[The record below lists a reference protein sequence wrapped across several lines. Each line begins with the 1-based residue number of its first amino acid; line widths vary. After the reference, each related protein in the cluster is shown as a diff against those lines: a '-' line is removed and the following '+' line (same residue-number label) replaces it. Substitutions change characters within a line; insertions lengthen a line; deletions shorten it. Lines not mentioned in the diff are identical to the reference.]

1 MSKSLLSA
9 SWYRA
14 AELKPR
20 LAEHVELHRQRF
32 RGKIW
37 YVVQDHASGRFHR
50 VTPPGFLIMGLLNGR
65 RTIQSIWEMVCDK
78 LGEDLPTQ
86 DEVIQL
92 LAQLHQAD
100 LLRSDTRPDFEE
112 LAHRGRKLRRKELL
126 MKVRNPMAL
135 RMPLFDPDRFLA
147 ATLPWVR
154 PIFSRT
160 GFVLWL
166 ALVIYGIVE
175 VALNWG
181 PLTENIFDRAFT
193 TNSIIIMIAVYPV
206 IKALHE
212 LGHGY
217 ATKAWGGEVHEM
229 GMMLLVMLPVPYV
242 DASSSSAFVEKWR
255 RAVVG
260 AAGIMVELAIA
271 AGAIILWV
279 NLEPGLAR
287 AVAFNAALIGSV
299 STLFFNGNPLL
310 RFDGYFVLSDIVEIP
325 NLGPRSNKYFFYLVK
340 KYLLGVE
347 DPTSPA
353 GSGGERA
360 WMLFYAV
367 ASFCYRMVVI
377 VTISLF
383 IATKLFFV
391 GILLAIWAL
400 SQMIVIP
407 IGKGVGYLARSPD
420 LRRKR
425 GRAYAVAGG
434 FVAALLVLAFGVPL
448 PHATVIE
455 GVVSAPDRSFVRVG
469 ATGFVRRVVATPN
482 SAVRPGDVLIELED
496 PILKAQRRA
505 VAAELAVIQLRL
517 EAAKVVDRVQTDM
530 LKQQVKHIEAR
541 LARLRQMEGQ
551 LLVRI
556 RLAGRF
562 VIARAGD
569 LPGRF
574 VRQGDLIGYV
584 VSPSTVFVKGV
595 ASQDDF
601 DLIRQRTKKV
611 ELRVAGRLHQKRAA
625 RLRKLVPGATT
636 KVPSRT
642 LTTAGGGAIA
652 IDPRDPEGVHSLEK
666 LFVFEIGFER
676 PLENPALGARVHIR
690 FDHGAEPIAWRVL
703 RSLRQLF
710 LKQFRI

>member
-9 SWYRA
+9 SWYRV

-20 LAEHVELHRQRF
+20 LAEHVRLHRQRF

-50 VTPPGFLIMGLLNGR
+50 VTPPGSLIMGMLNGQ

-78 LGEDLPTQ
+78 MGEDLPTQ

-112 LAHRGRKLRRKELL
+112 LAHRGKKLRRRDLL
-126 MKVRNPMAL
+126 LKLRNPMAL
-135 RMPLFDPDRFLA
+135 RMPLIDPDRFLA

-181 PLTENIFDRAFT
+181 PLTQNIFDQAFT

-229 GMMLLVMLPVPYV
+229 GMMLLVLLPVPYV
-242 DASSSSAFVEKWR
+242 DATSSSAFVEKWR

-271 AGAIILWV
+271 AGAIILWIH
-279 NLEPGLAR
+279 LEPGVVR

-310 RFDGYFVLSDIVEIP
+310 RFDGYFVLSDAVEIP
-325 NLGPRSNKYFFYLVK
+325 NLGPRSNRFFFYLVK

-353 GSGGERA
+353 ESSGERR
-360 WMLFYAV
+360 WMLSYAV
-367 ASFCYRMVVI
+367 ASFFYRIVVI

-391 GILLAIWAL
+391 GILLAIWAVV
-400 SQMIVIP
+400 QMVAVP
-407 IGKGVGYLARSPD
+407 IGKGVAYLARSPE

-425 GRAYAVAGG
+425 GRGYAVAGG
-434 FVAALLVLAFGVPL
+434 FVAALLILAFGVPV
-448 PHATVIE
+448 PYATVIE
-455 GVVSAPDRSFVRVG
+455 GVVSAPDRSIVRAG
-469 ATGFVRRVVATPN
+469 TAGFIRKVVATPN

-505 VAAELAVIQLRL
+505 VAAELAVIHLRL
-517 EAAKVVDRVQTDM
+517 DAAKVVDRVQTDL
-530 LKQQVKHIEAR
+530 LKQQVRHIKAR
-541 LARLRQMEGQ
+541 LARLRQMEGE
-551 LLVRI
+551 LLVRS
-556 RLAGRF
+556 RTAGRF
-562 VIARAGD
+562 VIERARD

-574 VRQGDLIGYV
+574 VRQGNLIGYV
-584 VSPSTVFVKGV
+584 VNPATVFVKSV
-595 ASQDDF
+595 ALQDDF
-601 DLIRQRTKKV
+601 DLIRQRTTKV
-611 ELRVAGRLHQKRAA
+611 ELRLAGRMHRKRSA
-625 RLRKLVPGATT
+625 RLRKLVPGATNE
-636 KVPSRT
+636 VPSKT

-652 IDPRDPEGVHSLEK
+652 IDPRDPEGTHSLEK
-666 LFVFEIGFER
+666 LFLFEIGFKR
-676 PLENPALGARVHIR
+676 PLENPVLGARVYVR
-690 FDHGAEPIAWRVL
+690 FDHGAEPIAWRIL
-703 RSLRQLF
+703 RSLNQLF
-710 LKQFRI
+710 LKQFQI